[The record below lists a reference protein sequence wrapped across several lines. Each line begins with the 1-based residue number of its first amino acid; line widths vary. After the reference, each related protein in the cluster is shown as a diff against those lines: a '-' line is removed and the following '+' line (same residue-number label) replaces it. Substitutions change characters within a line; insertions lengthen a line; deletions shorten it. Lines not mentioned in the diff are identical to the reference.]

1 MTMIHPLNLTTAT
14 AALVLGLG
22 LGSAALAE
30 SHTADAEGAMAGQTD
45 GAQMADYDSGRMGED
60 QMANLIRVSEITD
73 GVVYT
78 VEVDDDDWLDWDGS
92 EADVME
98 LEQIGN
104 ITDVAMS
111 RDGRMTGIIVETGG
125 FLDIGDSHVLMTLD
139 DIRLMDDAT
148 GDSYSFV
155 TRLSQDELANLPEV
169 GENWF

>member
-1 MTMIHPLNLTTAT
+1 MTHPLNLTTAT

-22 LGSAALAE
+22 FGTAAVAE
-30 SHTADAEGAMAGQTD
+30 SHTMDAEGEMSGQDD
-45 GAQMADYDSGRMGED
+45 GAQMAEYESGRMGEE

-78 VEVDDDDWLDWDGS
+78 VEVEDDDWLDWDSS
-92 EADVME
+92 EANEME

-111 RDGRMTGIIVETGG
+111 RDGQMTGIIVETGG
-125 FLDIGDSHVLMTLD
+125 FLDIGDSHVLVTLN
-139 DIRLMDDAT
+139 DIKLMDSGDA
-148 GDSYSFV
+148 DSYSYV
-155 TRLSQDELANLPEV
+155 TNMSQDELANLPEV